1 MYFLYKKFYLLYRI
15 YYNFL
20 FLKTK
25 NKKCIEKDNKQVS
38 DKIQLENHFSFQN
51 NTLQNLYTQVEKAIY
66 FEGGKNYSHQEHF
79 GQHTHLSSFPYS
91 HS

>member
-51 NTLQNLYTQVEKAIY
+51 NTLQNLYTQGSTKQAPS
-66 FEGGKNYSHQEHF
+66 KNKTTLIPIVLTQKPNAMF
-79 GQHTHLSSFPYS
+79 K
-91 HS
+91 